1 MPQIPAVIPPVVASP
16 SRPASA
22 GPSPAAPPSGS
33 PLALRGQR
41 ILDRFAE
48 RRQGTD
54 RKLVILVLFTGVI
67 SVVVIAML
75 SRRSRR

>member
-1 MPQIPAVIPPVVASP
+1 MRKQ
-16 SRPASA
+16 
-22 GPSPAAPPSGS
+22 
-33 PLALRGQR
+33 Q

-67 SVVVIAML
+67 SVTVVAML
-75 SRRSRR
+75 SRRTRR

>member
-1 MPQIPAVIPPVVASP
+1 MPVPSPSLPPASP
-16 SRPASA
+16 SPVAT
-22 GPSPAAPPSGS
+22 SPGLPF
-33 PLALRGQR
+33 ALRKQQ

-67 SVVVIAML
+67 SVTVVAML
-75 SRRSRR
+75 SRRTRR